1 MRNKT
6 ESWYVYHR
14 AHRAGQ
20 KETRRL
26 LRKGTDPYLKVM
38 DSVIDHSMTAD
49 RISLGVM
56 DIPID
61 KIVGITDKEKSHLYT
76 FDFLPLSAPDGE
88 FASKWT
94 KLYWYYLSNHTVCN
108 PVTCYEYMGEFYIA
122 DGIKRV
128 SIAKC
133 HGLSTIPA
141 VITRILPANTHDK
154 VVQRYLE
161 QVKCVDLTGLY
172 QVSFSEADSFA
183 RFQKALGHEPAYKW
197 TEADRLDFLFH
208 WYIFEDALREAFNGY
223 LRIAPADAFLILL
236 EVHPYEKLREMP
248 HMVLVHLLRKSHK
261 KLYAIHCA
269 AESDDV
275 CFSVSDQNAAVN
287 LST

>member
-1 MRNKT
+1 MSNKT
-6 ESWYVYHR
+6 ESWSVYHK

-26 LRKGTDPYLKVM
+26 LRKGADPHLKVM
-38 DSVIDHSMTAD
+38 DSVMDHSMATE

-61 KIVGITDKEKSHLYT
+61 KIVGITDKEKRGLYT

-94 KLYWYYLSNHTVCN
+94 KLYWYYLSNHAGCS
-108 PVTCYEYMGEFYIA
+108 PVTCYEYMGEFYIV

-133 HGLSTIPA
+133 HGLPTIPA
-141 VITRILPANTHDK
+141 TVTRILPANTQTEA
-154 VVQRYLE
+154 VQRYLD

-172 QVSFSEADSFA
+172 QIVFSQTDSFA
-183 RFQKALGHEPAYKW
+183 RFQKALGHEPDYKW

-208 WYIFEDALREAFNGY
+208 WHTFDDALREAFNGY
-223 LRIAPADAFLILL
+223 LRITPADAFLILL
-236 EVHPYEKLREMP
+236 DEHPYERLREMP
-248 HMVLVHLLRKSHK
+248 HSVLVNLLRKSYK
-261 KLYAIHCA
+261 KLYAIHSA
-269 AESDDV
+269 AESNGDAYV
-275 CFSVSDQNAAVN
+275 GVN
-287 LST
+287 TRTLR